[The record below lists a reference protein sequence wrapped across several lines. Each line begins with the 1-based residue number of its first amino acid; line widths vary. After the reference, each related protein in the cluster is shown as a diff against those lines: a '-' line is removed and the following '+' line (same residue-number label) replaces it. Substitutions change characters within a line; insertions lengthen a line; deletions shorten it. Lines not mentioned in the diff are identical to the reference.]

1 MEIMVMALA
10 TLTGLLVIRHAVVSY
25 LARSLQFSA
34 KE

>member
-1 MEIMVMALA
+1 MELFAMALA
-10 TLTGLLVIRHAVVSY
+10 ALTGLLVIRHAVVSY